1 MSDESDKL
9 AYLRRAARVLEKKAA
24 VVTESET
31 IVRLGAFATS
41 TLANA
46 LDGVG
51 HHHHATCELRP
62 VYPGVRF
69 AGRAVTVRES
79 AGEYGSFQSED
90 FRVGS
95 MIDAASPGDVI
106 VVAAGGARASTWGG
120 MASLA
125 AREKGIAGLVVDGG
139 VRDQEEIQSFGF
151 PVFAR
156 HLVPTTG
163 RTRLKVEAIDVP
175 VTIDGVRVEPGDII
189 VADGTGV
196 VCVPSARAAE
206 VVQIAESCA
215 GEDQRAAEE
224 IRAGLSFSEAMRKFR
239 RI

>member
-1 MSDESDKL
+1 MNTTVSP
-9 AYLRRAARVLEKKAA
+9 
-24 VVTESET
+24 ET
-31 IVRLGAFATS
+31 IVRLGALATS

-51 HHHHATCELRP
+51 QHNHATCELRP

-79 AGEYGSFQSED
+79 SGEYGSFQSED

-95 MIDAASPGDVI
+95 MIDAALPGDVI

-125 AREKGIAGLVVDGG
+125 ARTKGISGLVVDGA
-139 VRDQEEIQSFGF
+139 VRDQEEIESFAF

-156 HLVPTTG
+156 YLVPTTG

-175 VTIDGVRVEPGDII
+175 VEIDGVRVEPGDVI

-196 VCVPSARAAE
+196 VCVPAAYATQ
-206 VVQIAESCA
+206 VADIAEACA
-215 GEDQRAAEE
+215 RDDLQASEE
-224 IRAGLSFSEAMRKFR
+224 IRAGLSFSQAMRKFH

>member
-1 MSDESDKL
+1 M
-9 AYLRRAARVLEKKAA
+9 A
-24 VVTESET
+24 VSSET
-31 IVRLGAFATS
+31 IVRFGALATS

-51 HHHHATCELRP
+51 HHYHATCELRP

-79 AGEYGSFQSED
+79 ADEYGHFRSEE
-90 FRVGS
+90 FRVGA
-95 MIDAASPGDVI
+95 MIDAAERGDVI

-125 AREKGIAGLVVDGG
+125 AKEKGISGLVVDGG
-139 VRDQEEIQSFGF
+139 VRDQEEIESFAF
-151 PVFAR
+151 PVIAR

-163 RTRLKVEAIDVP
+163 RTRLKVEAIN
-175 VTIDGVRVEPGDII
+175 VTVEIDGVRVEPGDII

-196 VCVPSARAAE
+196 VCVPAAYAAQVLE
-206 VVQIAESCA
+206 IAEECA
-215 GEDQRAAEE
+215 REDQQASEE
-224 IRAGLSFSEAMRKFR
+224 IRAGLSFSEAMRKYR